1 PRSTFKLESD
11 VSFIKDIVNLD
22 WEDTRVYDYLSTT
35 KFLLVFYEKTPDGE
49 IFKGAKFWYMPEKEL
64 IGTVKK
70 TWETIKQTLINGV
83 ELTFKRV
90 KKSAANKKGYEIE
103 NNLPSQACGPQ
114 ILQTLSS
121 DTDSDY
127 QESKNYNRL
136 YCRVIWKN
144 RPEGMEY
151 ILTDNYMV
159 KQAFWLNKD
168 YMYKQVKEFLD

>member
-1 PRSTFKLESD
+1 M
-11 VSFIKDIVNLD
+11 
-22 WEDTRVYDYLSTT
+22 YDYLSTT
-35 KFLLVFYEKTPDGE
+35 KFLLVVYEKTPDGE

-114 ILQTLSS
+114 ILHIRPSAKE
-121 DTDSDY
+121 SDY
-127 QESKNYNRL
+127 HESKNSDRL
-136 YCRVIWKN
+136 PSPAIWKN
-144 RPEGMEY
+144 RPEGMEN

-168 YMYKQVKEFLD
+168 YMYKQVKEFFD

>member
-1 PRSTFKLESD
+1 ESD

-35 KFLLVFYEKTPDGE
+35 KFLLVVYEKTPDGE

-70 TWETIKQTLINGV
+70 TWETIKQTLINDV
-83 ELTFKRV
+83 ELTFQRV
-90 KKSAANKKGYEIE
+90 KKSAANKKGYEID
-103 NNLPSQACGPQ
+103 NDLPSQGCGSRSLHSRP
-114 ILQTLSS
+114 S
-121 DTDSDY
+121 DKESDY
-127 QESKNYNRL
+127 YDSKNSDRL
-136 YCRVIWKN
+136 PSPAICKN
-144 RPEGMEY
+144 RPEGMEN

-168 YMYKQVKEFLD
+168 YMYKQV

>member
-35 KFLLVFYEKTPDGE
+35 KFLLVVYEKTPDGE

-70 TWETIKQTLINGV
+70 TWKTLKQTLINGV

-103 NNLPSQACGPQ
+103 NNLPSQACGLKFFTFDHQ
-114 ILQTLSS
+114 LKSRIIMKVKILIDCPLLQFGRIDLR
-121 DTDSDY
+121 
-127 QESKNYNRL
+127 E
-136 YCRVIWKN
+136 WK
-144 RPEGMEY
+144 
-151 ILTDNYMV
+151 I
-159 KQAFWLNKD
+159 
-168 YMYKQVKEFLD
+168 